1 MTWPISDA
9 RIAAKAPGSTDLFA
23 DLRNRIVYHDGLF
36 YGVNQASNVPLIANG
51 SFEADDNLTASPT
64 GWTASALTGGDG
76 YVTTSDASHGAK
88 SYVAVHPGGATN
100 GGKTLATTD
109 ALPVSMGQA
118 FELYFDAYAT
128 NATVRVKVDALWY
141 DKDGAQI
148 GATENVYDQ
157 NGTFPTSWTTIC
169 VGLSP
174 YVAPSSARFMTL
186 LFTLGAVGTD
196 PVMPTNIFL
205 DNVCLTGRRMFSR
218 TTIIAASA
226 SWTVPAGVT
235 RARMQLVGAGGNYS
249 YTTFSNGGGGGA
261 GYCEKVV
268 SVTPGQVVVIQVGTQ
283 TRGLDGGAT
292 TALGM
297 VAQGGFNSGEPGSGY
312 GGDVNLTGQFGSVKS
327 TYDKSS
333 YDRSSCGL
341 GWFGGYGAGSSANS
355 SASGGIVII
364 TY

>member
-1 MTWPISDA
+1 
-9 RIAAKAPGSTDLFA
+9 
-23 DLRNRIVYHDGLF
+23 
-36 YGVNQASNVPLIANG
+36 
-51 SFEADDNLTASPT
+51 
-64 GWTASALTGGDG
+64 
-76 YVTTSDASHGAK
+76 
-88 SYVAVHPGGATN
+88 
-100 GGKTLATTD
+100 
-109 ALPVSMGQA
+109 MGQA

-148 GATENVYDQ
+148 GATQNVYDQ
-157 NGTFPTSWTTIC
+157 NGTFPTSWTTIS

-196 PVMPTNIFL
+196 PTTSTNIFL

-218 TTIIAASA
+218 VAIIAVSA

-235 RARMQLVGAGGNYS
+235 RARMQLFGAGGNGNS
-249 YTTFSNGGGGGA
+249 LFLNGGGA

-283 TRGLDGGAT
+283 TAGLDGGAT

-297 VAQGGFNSGEPGSGY
+297 VAQGGFNTGGPGSGY
-312 GGDVNLTGQFGSVKS
+312 GGDVNLTGQLGSS
-327 TYDKSS
+327 KSS
-333 YDRSSCGL
+333 YVRSSCGL

>member
-36 YGVNQASNVPLIANG
+36 SGVNQASNAPLIANG
-51 SFEADDNLTASPT
+51 SFEVDDNLTASPT

-157 NGTFPTSWTTIC
+157 NGAFPTSWTTIS

-196 PVMPTNIFL
+196 PTTSTNIFL

-226 SWTVPAGVT
+226 TWTVPAGVT
-235 RARMQLVGAGGNYS
+235 RARMQLIGAGGDRAGVILN
-249 YTTFSNGGGGGA
+249 GGGA

-268 SVTPGQVVVIQVGTQ
+268 SVTPGQAVVIQVGT
-283 TRGLDGGAT
+283 TSTGLDGGAT

-297 VAQGGFNSGEPGSGY
+297 VAQGGLNTGFPGSAT
-312 GGDVNLTGQFGSVKS
+312 GGDINLSGQLGTAKA
-327 TYDKSS
+327 S
-333 YDRSSCGL
+333 YEKATCGL
-341 GWFGGYGAGSSANS
+341 GWFGGYGSGSSA
-355 SASGGIVII
+355 SAGPFGGIVII

>member
-36 YGVNQASNVPLIANG
+36 SGVNQASNAPLIANG

-235 RARMQLVGAGGNYS
+235 RARMQLFGAGGN
-249 YTTFSNGGGGGA
+249 SNNPVVNGGGA

-283 TRGLDGGAT
+283 KAGLDGGAT

-297 VAQGGFNSGEPGSGY
+297 VAQGGFNTGGPGSGY
-312 GGDVNLTGQFGSVKS
+312 GGDVNLTGQLGSLR
-327 TYDKSS
+327 SS
-333 YDRSSCGL
+333 DVRASCGL